1 MNSYPRNNSQTIQ
14 VKFTRYG
21 NEAEVP
27 LEYLKPR
34 SAASAGAA
42 GQRPPKRPAPEG
54 SSQVGDGWFRC
65 RHEGWFCS
73 LGLTGAQNPN
83 QINHGNR

>member
-54 SSQVGDGWFRC
+54 SSQVGDGA
-65 RHEGWFCS
+65 GGS
-73 LGLTGAQNPN
+73 DAGTKAGSVPLA
-83 QINHGNR
+83 